1 MLGKLLRYAFLTVV
15 VIWAMDAVNINQIFK
30 KNHVIQAR
38 VFYFLLGLSLI
49 DLVTN
54 FLMDLF
60 ISSKIF

>member
-1 MLGKLLRYAFLTVV
+1 MVGKLLLYAFVTVV

-49 DLVTN
+49 YLVTN